1 MKIKS
6 KESHQIELSS
16 VLQIFKTI
24 DLAGSFGQTVN
35 KKLELEIQ
43 ITQSGIS
50 GEYVVINN
58 RIPVYRGEDINTAI
72 SIYNSL

>member
-24 DLAGSFGQTVN
+24 LASSFGQTVN

-58 RIPVYRGEDINTAI
+58 RTPVYRGEDINTAI

>member
-58 RIPVYRGEDINTAI
+58 RTPVYRGEDINTAI